1 MPSGTAKKSSRCILS
16 ILRPAHFWQGPGGSI
31 ALGVSLVKK
40 LRRSPHPIQHGR
52 THLLHLL
59 SYSLWCIPLRK
70 LGRGVSWVGSIYATS
85 LSSNSKRGKLL
96 LALDFYLSSSYVKEF
111 HYSHI
116 LDMNYLQDIFL
127 ANIWPLL
134 Y

>member
-1 MPSGTAKKSSRCILS
+1 VPSGTAKKSSRCILS

-70 LGRGVSWVGSIYATS
+70 LGRGVSWVGSCWRKSVET
-85 LSSNSKRGKLL
+85 KRPLIK
-96 LALDFYLSSSYVKEF
+96 
-111 HYSHI
+111 
-116 LDMNYLQDIFL
+116 
-127 ANIWPLL
+127 ANISILGQPAPDCLEL
-134 Y
+134 GLENLMSDMSIKS